1 METLGVAAK
10 LYYFLWLLRVVC
22 YPRMTEVPPPSK
34 HYLSA
39 ALGWLELGNP
49 SEAGE
54 EIARVSPEFLEH
66 PDVLDLRWQICA
78 AGRRWKPALE
88 VAELLMEKAPD
99 NASAWL
105 HRAYALRRVEGGGL
119 AQAWDALFPAAERFA
134 SEPVVPYN
142 LACYAAQLGR
152 VEEAWEWVHKA
163 IKAAGNTKHI
173 KNMALAD
180 ADLEPLWERIRTL

>member
-1 METLGVAAK
+1 M
-10 LYYFLWLLRVVC
+10 VC
-22 YPRMTEVPPPSK
+22 YLRMTDVPPPSK

-49 SEAGE
+49 AEAGE
-54 EIARVSPEFLEH
+54 EIAHISPEYLEH

-88 VAELLMEKAPD
+88 VAELLMQKAPD

-105 HRAYALRRVEGGGL
+105 HRAYALRRVEDGGL
-119 AQAWDALFPAAERFA
+119 AKAWDALFPAAERFA
-134 SEPVVPYN
+134 NEPVVSYN

-152 VEEAWEWVHKA
+152 LDDAWEWVQKA
-163 IKAAGNTKHI
+163 IKAAGNTEQI
-173 KNMALAD
+173 KTMALAD
-180 ADLEPLWERIRTL
+180 SDLKPLWERIQAL